1 MKRMLAVAATVLLA
15 TLLFAPPVLAQDR
28 DCSSF
33 DSQPEAQ
40 RFFEDEGPGD
50 PHRLDRD
57 NDGIACESLAGGDG
71 TTMPDSAT
79 EATAPDAGVSAAV
92 LLALLA
98 VLGVAGR
105 LLARRTTV
113 M

>member
-1 MKRMLAVAATVLLA
+1 MKRILAAAATVLLT

-28 DCSSF
+28 DCADF
-33 DSQPEAQ
+33 GSQAEAQ

-57 NDGIACESLAGGDG
+57 NDGDACESLAGGDG
-71 TTMPDSAT
+71 TTMPDSST
-79 EATAPDAGVSAAV
+79 EARPPDAGVSAAA

-105 LLARRTTV
+105 FLARRTTV
-113 M
+113 V